1 MELDPRT
8 LILAAIAAAVIY
20 LLLKR
25 QKERQKDAPPRLHL
39 HTLPQDARDE
49 MHSNLNAG
57 RKVDAIRVIS
67 QKAGVSLKEAKDF
80 VEAVQDGRA

>member
-1 MELDPRT
+1 MNIDPRT
-8 LILAAIAAAVIY
+8 IILAIIAAAVIY

-49 MHSNLNAG
+49 MQTHLNAG
-57 RKVDAIRVIS
+57 RKVDATRVIS
-67 QKAGVSLKEAKDF
+67 QKAGVSIKEAKEF
-80 VEAVQDGRA
+80 VEAVQEGRA

>member
-8 LILAAIAAAVIY
+8 IILGIIAAAVIY

-25 QKERQKDAPPRLHL
+25 QKEKQRDAPPRLHL
-39 HTLPQDARDE
+39 HTLPPDARAE
-49 MHSNLNAG
+49 MQGHLNSG

-67 QKAGVSLKEAKDF
+67 QKAGVSTKEAKEF
-80 VEAVQDGRA
+80 VEAVQEGRA

>member
-1 MELDPRT
+1 MEIDVRT
-8 LILAAIAAAVIY
+8 LILAAFAVAVIY

-49 MHSNLNAG
+49 MQGHLNKG

-67 QKAGVSLKEAKDF
+67 QKAGVSTKEAKEF
-80 VEAVQDGRA
+80 VEAVQEGRA

>member
-8 LILAAIAAAVIY
+8 IILAFFAAAVIY

-39 HTLPQDARDE
+39 HTLPPDARAE
-49 MHSNLNAG
+49 MQGHLNNG

-67 QKAGVSLKEAKDF
+67 QKAGVSLKEAKEF
-80 VEAVQDGRA
+80 VEAVQEGRA

>member
-1 MELDPRT
+1 MNIDPRT
-8 LILAAIAAAVIY
+8 IILAIIAAAVIY

-39 HTLPQDARDE
+39 HTLPPDARDE
-49 MHSNLNAG
+49 MQVHLNAG

-67 QKAGVSLKEAKDF
+67 QKAGVSLKEAKEF

>member
-1 MELDPRT
+1 MNIDPKT
-8 LILAAIAAAVIY
+8 LILAAFAAAVIY
-20 LLLKR
+20 ILLKR

-49 MHSNLNAG
+49 MQSHLNAG

-67 QKAGVSLKEAKDF
+67 QKAGVSLKEAKEF
-80 VEAVQDGRA
+80 VEAVQNGRT

>member
-1 MELDPRT
+1 MTIDPRT
-8 LILAAIAAAVIY
+8 IILAFFAAAVIY

-39 HTLPQDARDE
+39 HTLPQNARDE
-49 MHSNLNAG
+49 MQGHLNAG

-67 QKAGVSLKEAKDF
+67 QKAGVSIKEAKEF
-80 VEAVQDGRA
+80 IEAVQEERA

>member
-1 MELDPRT
+1 MEIDVRT
-8 LILAAIAAAVIY
+8 LILAAFAAAVIY

-39 HTLPQDARDE
+39 HTLPPDARSE
-49 MHSNLNAG
+49 MQQHLNRG

-67 QKAGVSLKEAKDF
+67 QKAGVSLKEAKEF
-80 VEAVQDGRA
+80 VEAVQEGRA

>member
-8 LILAAIAAAVIY
+8 IILAIIAAAVIY

-49 MHSNLNAG
+49 MQQHLNNG

-67 QKAGVSLKEAKDF
+67 QKAGVSIKEAKEF
-80 VEAVQDGRA
+80 VEAVQEGRA